1 MTYVASV
8 PFGTAAV
15 ALLLLSSAAIAGDM
29 KPGQADARRGLEL
42 ARKSCANCHFV
53 PGVEQSKIVEGIP
66 SFRVIANQPDQ
77 TAHRLRN
84 ILIKPH
90 QPMPQLSLSRS
101 EIADLIALLHTLRQP
116 EAGKP
121 LLPQPEQGRKATY
134 PSPS

>member
-1 MTYVASV
+1 MKHVASM
-8 PFGTAAV
+8 PFSIATL
-15 ALLLLSSAAIAGDM
+15 ALVLSSSMATAGDT

-42 ARKSCANCHFV
+42 ARSSCANCHFV

-84 ILIKPH
+84 ILIQPH

-101 EIADLIALLHTLRQP
+101 EIADLIALLHTLREP
-116 EAGKP
+116 ASGKP
-121 LLPQPEQGRKATY
+121 LLPQQEKKRKATY